1 MNTVIWILQG
11 IIAMIFLMAGF
22 MKVSNSKDE
31 LKIKGKGRM
40 DWVEDL
46 SIGNIRLIGLLEVLA
61 AVGLILPQWTGILPW
76 LTPLAA
82 AGLVLIMMG
91 AVLVHMRRGE
101 GVKSVLDNIV
111 LLLIA
116 AFIAYGRFVLVPA

>member
-11 IIAMIFLMAGF
+11 ILAVMFLMAGI
-22 MKVSNSKDE
+22 MKATQSKDE
-31 LKIKGKGRM
+31 LTIKGNGRM

-46 SIGNIRLIGLLEVLA
+46 SIGNIRLIGVLEVLA

-82 AGLVLIMMG
+82 TGLVLTMIG
-91 AVLVHMRRGE
+91 SVILHMRRGD
-101 GVKSVLDNIV
+101 GAKSVSVNIM
-111 LLLIA
+111 LLLVA
-116 AFIAYGRFVLVPA
+116 AFVVYGRFVLLPA